1 MAVTALDLAHRF
13 QAQQAAQQGWAR
25 QHFGT
30 MADGHFT
37 AVAINDRECVLAP
50 YPEFTTCLYR
60 GQSQFYEPCRSSLY
74 RASPSRIDRFIADLR
89 VAEFQLLLADHPV
102 VVDFSGWEVMGQ
114 RFRIDYEGLAQ
125 HYGLQT
131 QLIDFTSNP
140 FVAAF
145 FACCEYDYNAHEYRP
160 VQRVS
165 QEGVMYS
172 YFSALDIGD
181 PDGPEEPFSSIV
193 GLQPLRRPAEQY
205 AWSYRLPKRAS
216 LNSLRHITR
225 FSFVH
230 HPAISTKL
238 FEHFEGGTKLFPVDP
253 VAEKARQIISTNE
266 LSRDAFHMV
275 LARHGCRMKEVSTL
289 KALKRKGIEI
299 IDEPK
304 IAFTSAE
311 REEIAQEWRARQ
323 SDLESRIHYRR
334 ACYPITS

>member
-1 MAVTALDLAHRF
+1 
-13 QAQQAAQQGWAR
+13 
-25 QHFGT
+25 
-30 MADGHFT
+30 
-37 AVAINDRECVLAP
+37 
-50 YPEFTTCLYR
+50 
-60 GQSQFYEPCRSSLY
+60 
-74 RASPSRIDRFIADLR
+74 
-89 VAEFQLLLADHPV
+89 
-102 VVDFSGWEVMGQ
+102 
-114 RFRIDYEGLAQ
+114 
-125 HYGLQT
+125 
-131 QLIDFTSNP
+131 
-140 FVAAF
+140 
-145 FACCEYDYNAHEYRP
+145 
-160 VQRVS
+160 
-165 QEGVMYS
+165 MYS